1 MNASQKKFIKLLNV
15 SIIVLVV
22 LILSLV
28 ILTSLKTR
36 VFAAEKEAGSLLQQL
51 DAKVV
56 SNAFIAAAVVVGLGS
71 IGAGI
76 AVGYVGAAALGA
88 IGEKPEIFG
97 KALIF
102 VALAEGI
109 AIYGVIIAM
118 MILGKLG

>member
-36 VFAAEKEAGSLLQQL
+36 VFAAEKEAVSLLQQL

-56 SNAFIAAAVVVGLGS
+56 ANAFIAAAVVVGLGS